1 MRCRQDISRLWSGSS
16 SFLFLISLALLTW
29 NAFSVSG
36 LDCTKA
42 KRDWLNYRY
51 KVLTTNAISP
61 SYSQTI
67 CPIIESTSCCD
78 KQMEMDIYT
87 VGESELPT
95 SLANWLAPVAEQMES
110 DSLALDYFFRSDLME
125 ARNRLHEAF
134 SGIYGYNYKVNHA
147 FFFQFFN
154 DLEAYMAGRRGDL
167 AQLVTSFF
175 NQLRTSIVV
184 LMEKAE
190 VATGSTVTP
199 DYQRI
204 NCLSEALGK
213 QNAFDLTD
221 VHLREQFLQ
230 VYPPARML
238 VNSLAAASK
247 LLRTIVEDAS
257 KRPECIVAFSRI
269 HYCGTYCGA
278 REGTHAKVCPAACD
292 NFIKTCFADASSD
305 SSKSLPHV
313 WSKLITAITVTTK
326 RLERTQNFASVNK
339 DLHIF
344 LSEAITYVHQKYAT
358 VKPSLI
364 QECKYATG
372 SGVGG
377 GVAVQVASG
386 WPYSHRTR
394 RSSNSSSD
402 PIELLRTK
410 RQSLY
415 PGAARQPESS
425 TWGSPPGSLPN
436 SQQPS
441 ASQPHVSYQSYFSQ
455 NRQSGDGS
463 GGSSSQHSANA
474 PEKLSKWA
482 TQLKLHY
489 SGVQDLF
496 ARTPSSVCAGAT
508 QQNSACWNPPPV
520 PPIGQT
526 KRFSAA
532 VTDLTSMAERL
543 DFNSQ
548 NKGDPEA
555 LELGARMLAMAKMR
569 NTSAPYHGTPS
580 LLQPLNPVGPI
591 YGQPQ
596 MLPHDPWRTGAV
608 NNFMSTQPIQPPLP
622 LSSNGG
628 NQYSS
633 GASYQMQ
640 PVGAPFSSP
649 MEMNAPESGYD
660 PAGGVPAPPPLPRQP
675 AYPPQPERPPQPD
688 FSSPHAPLPAPGG
701 VAQSQHPLPS
711 NQPWRGPADTEASGL
726 GGDGE
731 GGSWN
736 QGELWQ
742 QPMPPSSNPWEPQ
755 RPPPLPPQS
764 QPQPPRTPD
773 GIESNYQWPP
783 NYYPDQQ
790 GSGDGGLPSLEAYP
804 QPPPPVEIISTT
816 TALPPPPT
824 TIMISKTMNST
835 TTTTTTTTTPISISP
850 ALLSTLPPIPIVSES
865 TVRPVKVENVNAS
878 LPLPPPASIGGFD
891 DEDFGQLTAPPQPPS
906 ASTQQPWGPPQPAPP
921 FEFEASG
928 YYPEAEGVGR
938 EEGGVPQ
945 PPPPVSPDCSPEAI
959 ANAGS
964 GADPR
969 CLTGGESDRSVAY
982 PHPGASPPHWQPP
995 EHPDLEEGR
1004 AGSGLPPD
1012 GLEPPPPLPPH
1023 PYPSY
1028 VETSPGERPE
1038 YGGLPD
1044 FGGLVPLAKTP
1055 LPPTGL
1061 DRPYLPPPTTQRQP
1075 PLSTTAV
1082 PPRELPP
1089 DIWLPVPELQPG
1101 DPKLPN
1107 SKLFLPDF
1115 PPHRGRPML
1124 SVNKGNTAMTSHN
1137 HLVVIAPLLI
1147 TANLLI

>member
-1 MRCRQDISRLWSGSS
+1 MLILTLHSS
-16 SFLFLISLALLTW
+16 
-29 NAFSVSG
+29 
-36 LDCTKA
+36 D
-42 KRDWLNYRY
+42 
-51 KVLTTNAISP
+51 
-61 SYSQTI
+61 
-67 CPIIESTSCCD
+67 
-78 KQMEMDIYT
+78 
-87 VGESELPT
+87 
-95 SLANWLAPVAEQMES
+95 
-110 DSLALDYFFRSDLME
+110 FFRSDLTE

-190 VATGSTVTP
+190 VATGSTVTS
-199 DYQRI
+199 DSQRI

-238 VNSLAAASK
+238 VNSLAAGSK
-247 LLRTIVEDAS
+247 LLRTIVEDVS
-257 KRPECIVAFSRI
+257 KRPECIVAFSRFR
-269 HYCGTYCGA
+269 YCGTYCGA
-278 REGTHAKVCPAACD
+278 REGKQAEICSVACD
-292 NFIKTCFADASSD
+292 NFIKACFADASSG

-364 QECKYATG
+364 QECKYSTSGG
-372 SGVGG
+372 SGGS
-377 GVAVQVASG
+377 ASPHSASG
-386 WPYSHRTR
+386 WPYGYRVR

-402 PIELLRTK
+402 STELLRTK
-410 RQSLY
+410 RQSSY
-415 PGAARQPESS
+415 PGAAWQPQPLA
-425 TWGSPPGSLPN
+425 WGSPPGSLSNP
-436 SQQPS
+436 QQPA
-441 ASQPHVSYQSYFSQ
+441 ASQSHASYQSYFPP
-455 NRQSGDGS
+455 NRQGGVGS
-463 GGSSSQHSANA
+463 GGSSSQHFANA

-482 TQLKLHY
+482 AQLKLYY

-496 ARTPSSVCAGAT
+496 SRTPSSVCAGTT

-520 PPIGQT
+520 PLTGQT
-526 KRFSAA
+526 KRFTTA
-532 VTDLTSMAERL
+532 VTDLNSVAERL

-548 NKGDPEA
+548 NNGDPEA
-555 LELGARMLAMAKMR
+555 LELGARMLAKAKMR
-569 NTSAPYHGTPS
+569 NTSAPHHGTPS
-580 LLQPLNPVGPI
+580 LLQPLNSANPI

-608 NNFMSTQPIQPPLP
+608 NTFASAQPIQPPP
-622 LSSNGG
+622 PSSSDGG
-628 NQYSS
+628 NQYSP
-633 GASYQMQ
+633 GASYQIQ
-640 PVGAPFSSP
+640 SPGAPFPSP
-649 MEMNAPESGYD
+649 MGMNAPESGYD
-660 PAGGVPAPPPLPRQP
+660 PAGGVQGPPPPRQP

-701 VAQSQHPLPS
+701 AAQSQHSLPS
-711 NQPWRGPADTEASGL
+711 NQPWSGSADTEASGL
-726 GGDGE
+726 GGNGE

-736 QGELWQ
+736 QGEPWQ
-742 QPMPPSSNPWEPQ
+742 QPMPPPPNPWEPQ
-755 RPPPLPPQS
+755 RPPPLSPQS

-773 GIESNYQWPP
+773 GMENNYHWPP

-790 GSGDGGLPSLEAYP
+790 GSGDGVLPNPEAYP
-804 QPPPPVEIISTT
+804 QPPPPVGII
-816 TALPPPPT
+816 P
-824 TIMISKTMNST
+824 T
-835 TTTTTTTTTPISISP
+835 TTTTTTTSPPPPPPETMTSTTMSSTTTTTTPIP
-850 ALLSTLPPIPIVSES
+850 VPPTLLPTLPPIPSVSES
-865 TVRPVKVENVNAS
+865 TVRPMKVENANAS
-878 LPLPPPASIGGFD
+878 LPPPPPASIGGLD
-891 DEDFGQLTAPPQPPS
+891 DEDFGQPTAPPQPLPT
-906 ASTQQPWGPPQPAPP
+906 STQQPWGPHQPVPP
-921 FEFEASG
+921 FELEASG
-928 YYPEAEGVGR
+928 YYPEAGGVGG

-945 PPPPVSPDCSPEAI
+945 PPPPPPPPPAPPDCSPEAI
-959 ANAGS
+959 ASAGS

-969 CLTGGESDRSVAY
+969 CLAGGEPDQSVAY
-982 PHPGASPPHWQPP
+982 PSPRAPPSHWQPP
-995 EHPDLEEGR
+995 EHPNLGEGG
-1004 AGSGLPPD
+1004 AGSGFPPD
-1012 GLEPPPPLPPH
+1012 GLEPPPPPPH

-1038 YGGLPD
+1038 YGGLPN
-1044 FGGLVPLAKTP
+1044 FEGLAPLAGTP
-1055 LPPTGL
+1055 LPPADL
-1061 DRPYLPPPTTQRQP
+1061 NRPYLPPPATQKQLP
-1075 PLSTTAV
+1075 PSSTAV

-1089 DIWLPVPELQPG
+1089 DVWLPVPELQPG
-1101 DPKLPN
+1101 DPKLPD

-1124 SVNKGNTAMTSHN
+1124 STGEGNTAMTTFN

-1147 TANLLI
+1147 TANLLV